1 METSKREYLEE
12 IEALGWNSIEEYEEA
27 MAFYAAE
34 KRHGAA
40 LAAAY
45 LSE

>member
-27 MAFYAAE
+27 MSFYAAE
-34 KRHGAA
+34 KRHAEA
-40 LAAAY
+40 LASAY
-45 LSE
+45 FSK